1 MAARGAKSA
10 AARFNQPLP
19 VDLATTAS
27 KSARITLYEKWQLR
41 AAIQA
46 VTAPTHGRKVMAGFH
61 VMADAR
67 GMHVQPTVRRIT
79 TSDLWDAL
87 RLGFEDFWAKPSH
100 YVFLCLIYPIVGL
113 ILTQWTSGANAIQ
126 LIYPLMS
133 GFALLGPFAALG
145 LYEISRRRELG
156 MNTSWRHAFD
166 VRRSSAVPSIAVI
179 GVMLVALFLLWL
191 YTAQSIYT
199 GLFGDQPPAS
209 IGGFV
214 RDVLTTSKGWTLILA
229 GNAAGFVFAV
239 IVLATTVVAFP
250 LLLDRDVGA
259 VSAIETSARAV
270 MANPLQM
277 ALWGLLV
284 AVLLVI
290 GSIPLFAGLAVV
302 MPVLGH
308 ATWHLYRKMVE
319 PERVQQIR
327 RPM

>member
-1 MAARGAKSA
+1 MAS
-10 AARFNQPLP
+10 
-19 VDLATTAS
+19 
-27 KSARITLYEKWQLR
+27 
-41 AAIQA
+41 
-46 VTAPTHGRKVMAGFH
+46 FH
-61 VMADAR
+61 VMSDAR

-79 TSDLWDAL
+79 TADLMDVL
-87 RLGFEDFWAKPSH
+87 RLGVEDFWAKPSH
-100 YVFLCLIYPIVGL
+100 YVFLCLIYPVVGL
-113 ILTQWTSGANAIQ
+113 ILAQWTTSGSYAIQ
-126 LIYPLMS
+126 LLYPLMS
-133 GFALLGPFAALG
+133 GFALLGPFAAIG

-156 MNTSWRHAFD
+156 MDTSWWHALD
-166 VRRSSAVPSIAVI
+166 VRHSPALPAIAVI

-191 YTAQSIYT
+191 FTAQSIYT
-199 GLFGDQPPAS
+199 SLFGNQPPAS

-214 RDVLTTSKGWTLILA
+214 REVLTTTKGWTLILL

-239 IVLATTVVAFP
+239 IVLATTVIAFP

-277 ALWGLLV
+277 ALWGLMV

-308 ATWHLYRKMVE
+308 ATWHLYRRVVE
-319 PERVQQIR
+319 PERVQQDR

>member
-1 MAARGAKSA
+1 MAS
-10 AARFNQPLP
+10 
-19 VDLATTAS
+19 
-27 KSARITLYEKWQLR
+27 
-41 AAIQA
+41 
-46 VTAPTHGRKVMAGFH
+46 FH
-61 VMADAR
+61 VMSDAR

-79 TSDLWDAL
+79 TADLMDAL
-87 RLGFEDFWAKPSH
+87 RLGYEDFWAKPSH
-100 YVFLCLIYPIVGL
+100 YVFLCLIYPVVGL
-113 ILTQWTSGANAIQ
+113 ILTRWSSGSNAIQ

-133 GFALLGPFAALG
+133 GFALIGPFAAIG

-156 MNTSWRHAFD
+156 MDSSWRHALD
-166 VRRSSAVPSIAVI
+166 VRHSSALPAIAVI
-179 GVMLVALFLLWL
+179 GIMLLALFLLWL
-191 YTAQSIYT
+191 FTAQSIYT
-199 GLFGDQPPAS
+199 SLFGNQPPDS
-209 IGGFV
+209 IVGFV
-214 RDVLTTSKGWTLILA
+214 REVLTTTRGWTLILL

-270 MANPLQM
+270 MTNPLQM
-277 ALWGLLV
+277 ALWGLTV

-308 ATWHLYRKMVE
+308 ATWHLYRRVVE
-319 PERVQQIR
+319 PERAQRDR

>member
-1 MAARGAKSA
+1 
-10 AARFNQPLP
+10 
-19 VDLATTAS
+19 
-27 KSARITLYEKWQLR
+27 
-41 AAIQA
+41 
-46 VTAPTHGRKVMAGFH
+46 MAGFH

-67 GMHVQPTVRRIT
+67 GMHVRPTVRRIT
-79 TSDLWDAL
+79 TSQLWDAL

-113 ILTQWTSGANAIQ
+113 ILTRWTSAGANAIQ

-133 GFALLGPFAALG
+133 GFALVGPFAALG

-156 MNTSWRHAFD
+156 MNTSWWHALD
-166 VRRSSAVPSIAVI
+166 VRHSPAIPSIAVI
-179 GVMLVALFLLWL
+179 GIMLVVLFLLWL
-191 YTAQSIYT
+191 YTAQSIYI
-199 GLFGDQPPAS
+199 GLFGDQAPAS
-209 IGGFV
+209 IGGFF
-214 RDVLTTSKGWTLILA
+214 REVLTTSKGWMLILA

-239 IVLATTVVAFP
+239 VVLATTVVAFP

-277 ALWGLLV
+277 ALWGLTV

-302 MPVLGH
+302 MPILGH
-308 ATWHLYRKMVE
+308 ATWHLYRKVVE
-319 PERVQQIR
+319 PERAEQTR

>member
-1 MAARGAKSA
+1 MAS
-10 AARFNQPLP
+10 
-19 VDLATTAS
+19 
-27 KSARITLYEKWQLR
+27 
-41 AAIQA
+41 
-46 VTAPTHGRKVMAGFH
+46 FH
-61 VMADAR
+61 VMSDAR
-67 GMHVQPTVRRIT
+67 GMHVQPTVRRIAT
-79 TSDLWDAL
+79 ADLMDAL
-87 RLGFEDFWAKPSH
+87 RLGVEDFWAKPSH

-113 ILTQWTSGANAIQ
+113 ILTRWSSGSNAIQ

-133 GFALLGPFAALG
+133 GFALIGPFAAIG

-156 MNTSWRHAFD
+156 MDTSWRHALD
-166 VRRSSAVPSIAVI
+166 VRHSPALPAIAVI
-179 GVMLVALFLLWL
+179 GIMLLALFLLWL
-191 YTAQSIYT
+191 FTAQSIYT
-199 GLFGDQPPAS
+199 SLFGNQPPAS
-209 IGGFV
+209 IAGFL
-214 RDVLTTSKGWTLILA
+214 REVLTTTRGWTLILL

-270 MANPLQM
+270 MTNPLQM
-277 ALWGLLV
+277 ALWGLMV

-308 ATWHLYRKMVE
+308 ATWHLYRRVVE
-319 PERVQQIR
+319 PERAQPDR

>member
-1 MAARGAKSA
+1 MAS
-10 AARFNQPLP
+10 
-19 VDLATTAS
+19 
-27 KSARITLYEKWQLR
+27 
-41 AAIQA
+41 
-46 VTAPTHGRKVMAGFH
+46 FH
-61 VMADAR
+61 VMSDAR

-79 TSDLWDAL
+79 TADLGDAL

-113 ILTQWTSGANAIQ
+113 ILTRWSSGSNAIQ

-133 GFALLGPFAALG
+133 GFALVGPFAAIG

-156 MNTSWRHAFD
+156 MNTSWRHALD
-166 VRRSSAVPSIAVI
+166 VRHSPALPAIAVI
-179 GVMLVALFLLWL
+179 GIMLLALFLLWL
-191 YTAQSIYT
+191 FTAQSIYT
-199 GLFGDQPPAS
+199 SLFGNQPPAS

-214 RDVLTTSKGWTLILA
+214 REVMTTTRGWTLILL

-270 MANPLQM
+270 MTNPLQM
-277 ALWGLLV
+277 ALWGLTV

-308 ATWHLYRKMVE
+308 ATWHLYRRVVE
-319 PERVQQIR
+319 PERVQQDR